1 MDTSHVNSP
10 YLRRQRGLTLFELAL
25 TLALVAVLAGMAT
38 PSLGHWRAEA
48 ALQRG
53 AYALL
58 GALHEA
64 RSVAIARGE
73 PVVLCQTPGV
83 AHCLLAGAPAGGWA
97 VFIDRPGGTTGRLD
111 AGDELL
117 RSVELPP
124 ELRVLG
130 TRRALTYWPVA
141 RAGTTATLVLCHAR
155 GGALA
160 VIVSQTGRPRISHT
174 DASGG
179 ALDCGA

>member
-1 MDTSHVNSP
+1 MDTSRVTTPH
-10 YLRRQRGLTLFELAL
+10 LRRQDGLTLFELAL
-25 TLALVAVLAGMAT
+25 TLALVAVVAGMAT
-38 PSLGHWRAEA
+38 PSLGRWRADA
-48 ALQRG
+48 VLQRG

-64 RSVAIARGE
+64 RSTAIARGE
-73 PVVLCQTPGV
+73 PVVLCQTPG
-83 AHCLLAGAPAGGWA
+83 AARCLLASAPAGGWA
-97 VFIDRPGGTTGRLD
+97 VFVDRPGGTAGRLD

-117 RSVELPP
+117 HSVELPP
-124 ELRVLG
+124 ELRLQG

-160 VIVSQTGRPRISHT
+160 VIVSQTGRPRISRT